1 MFDYGWRQYMPDL
14 GRWNG
19 IDQLAESYLSTS
31 PFAYVANNPVSSF
44 DVDGRWMD
52 DSGHI
57 IDTTGQTFGFLG
69 SSYKPQGATNYLG
82 VKYGDGGGNGSYTPF
97 GRTQAYADLMTAFY
111 NGGTGGMSNI
121 GGTLRWWTDYE
132 DPDPTV
138 TGIGTLGMLKL
149 KGYVDN
155 IDFGKTTSNT
165 TWWVNTAVGAAATAN
180 VPRTGVFQYN
190 DLWHQT
196 KTRGV
201 SFAWQNKWK
210 NPGAKFWRGQQ
221 VKGFQGARS
230 LGTKLTA
237 VGGALLVADIAMS
250 GQVKPSHIINGAMLG
265 ASMSGVGSIV
275 AGAWFVVDIGT
286 GGVNYLSG
294 NGFTTLSDVIDQS
307 KWGQSVT
314 VDMYDGLY

>member
-1 MFDYGWRQYMPDL
+1 MGFQYSNFKYNGKELQETGLFDYGWRQYMPDL

-121 GGTLRWWTDYE
+121 GGTLRWWTDYK

-138 TGIGTLGMLKL
+138 TGVGAFGMLKL
-149 KGYVDN
+149 KGNASNSNSTSNSLLDN
-155 IDFGKTTSNT
+155 IFNWIQGNPIKVSQFAGMIQAGSTIAEKGLSNWNGASNITKSRIFTETISTKLPLSAKALETTST
-165 TWWVNTAVGAAATAN
+165 ALKWGGRVVGAVGLANTLYQYGKGNISGTRAIVDGVMGVAGFFPATA
-180 VPRTGVFQYN
+180 
-190 DLWHQT
+190 WI
-196 KTRGV
+196 
-201 SFAWQNKWK
+201 S
-210 NPGAKFWRGQQ
+210 
-221 VKGFQGARS
+221 
-230 LGTKLTA
+230 
-237 VGGALLVADIAMS
+237 VGY
-250 GQVKPSHIINGAMLG
+250 
-265 ASMSGVGSIV
+265 
-275 AGAWFVVDIGT
+275 FVVT
-286 GGVNYLSG
+286 ALYETYG
-294 NGFTTLSDVIDQS
+294 N
-307 KWGQSVT
+307 
-314 VDMYDGLY
+314 DGKPLF